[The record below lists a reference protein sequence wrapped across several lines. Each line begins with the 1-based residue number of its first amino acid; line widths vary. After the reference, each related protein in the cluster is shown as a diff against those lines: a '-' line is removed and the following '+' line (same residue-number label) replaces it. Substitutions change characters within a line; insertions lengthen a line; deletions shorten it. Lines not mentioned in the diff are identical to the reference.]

1 MKGDE
6 KMPKIDI
13 KVTLITPEQKEV
25 KQYKAIFHP
34 EENSIMYKEEDKTTT
49 KVNLKYKKLRRENE
63 ELLMEYLFDEE
74 KNTKGRVTIKSL
86 NKTLE
91 LNLKAKKINQVDKN
105 IEINYVLEND
115 EYKYKLEVI

>member
-6 KMPKIDI
+6 KMPKINI

-34 EENSIMYKEEDKTTT
+34 EENSIMYKEQDKTTT

-63 ELLMEYLFDEE
+63 ELLMEYLFAEE

-91 LNLKAKKINQVDKN
+91 LNLKATKINQVDKN

>member
-1 MKGDE
+1 
-6 KMPKIDI
+6 MPKITI
-13 KVTLITPEQKEV
+13 KVTLITPELTDEKT
-25 KQYKAIFHP
+25 YNAIYHP
-34 EENSIMYKEEDKTTT
+34 EENSIIYKEEDKTTT
-49 KVNLKYKKLRRENE
+49 KV
-63 ELLMEYLFDEE
+63 
-74 KNTKGRVTIKSL
+74 SL

>member
-63 ELLMEYLFDEE
+63 ELLMEYLFAEE

-91 LNLKAKKINQVDKN
+91 LNLKATKINQVDKN

>member
-91 LNLKAKKINQVDKN
+91 LNLKATKINQVDKN

>member
-6 KMPKIDI
+6 KMPKINI

-63 ELLMEYLFDEE
+63 ELLMEYLFAEE

-91 LNLKAKKINQVDKN
+91 LNLKATKINQVDKN

>member
-1 MKGDE
+1 
-6 KMPKIDI
+6 MPKITI
-13 KVTLITPEQKEV
+13 KVTLITPELTDEKT
-25 KQYKAIFHP
+25 YNAIYHP
-34 EENSIMYKEEDKTTT
+34 EENSIIYKEEDKTTT
-49 KVNLKYKKLRRENE
+49 KVSLNEKRLRRENE
-63 ELLMEYLFDEE
+63 ELFMEYLFAEE
-74 KNTKGRVTIKSL
+74 KNTKGIVTVKSL

>member
-1 MKGDE
+1 
-6 KMPKIDI
+6 
-13 KVTLITPEQKEV
+13 
-25 KQYKAIFHP
+25 
-34 EENSIMYKEEDKTTT
+34 
-49 KVNLKYKKLRRENE
+49 
-63 ELLMEYLFDEE
+63 MEYLFAEE
-74 KNTKGRVTIKSL
+74 KNTKGIVTVKSL